1 MSMVQFNRTRVSLR
15 VALGCCC
22 LLACLGGAYLGL
34 PAYETSIDAQAPT
47 EEAMAASL
55 DAYSPSEI
63 EPIEFAALSPEE
75 QAAVR
80 GAVSSADRIYSD
92 RGPSDEGTRFAY
104 RNDVTNHYFVGYE
117 GSIYLVRVVI
127 DIGYPL
133 LAGSLAAGG
142 VGALLVAS
150 GIWRRRSG

>member
-1 MSMVQFNRTRVSLR
+1 MVQFNRTRVSLR

-63 EPIEFAALSPEE
+63 EPIEFEALSPEE

-80 GAVSSADRIYSD
+80 GGGAVGSADRIYSD

-104 RNDVTNHYFVGYE
+104 RNDVTNHYFVEYE
-117 GSIYLVRVVI
+117 GSIYLVRVVV
-127 DIGYPL
+127 DIGYLL
-133 LAGSLAAGG
+133 LAGSLAGGG
-142 VGALLVAS
+142 VGALLVVS
-150 GIWRRRSG
+150 GLWRRRSG